1 METKM
6 IRILQV
12 LDRASCA
19 CPLGYI
25 SLHTNVVEPLKI
37 MEILENEGYVNRC
50 QVSDWSSSGHPMFEI
65 TLKARKELR
74 ELEKQ
79 ILRIPLNVIARA
91 ERELINV

>member
-1 METKM
+1 METKI

-37 MEILENEGYVNRC
+37 METLENEGYVNRC
-50 QVSDWSSSGHPMFEI
+50 PVSDWSTSGHPMFEV
-65 TLKARKELR
+65 TPKARKELR
-74 ELEKQ
+74 ELEVNVLQ
-79 ILRIPLNVIARA
+79 IPLRVIAQTLSRD
-91 ERELINV
+91 